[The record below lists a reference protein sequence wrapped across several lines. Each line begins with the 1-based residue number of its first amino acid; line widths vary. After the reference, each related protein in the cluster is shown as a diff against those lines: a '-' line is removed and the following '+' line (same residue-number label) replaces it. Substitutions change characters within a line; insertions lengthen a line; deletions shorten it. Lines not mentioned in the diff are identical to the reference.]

1 MYHLEKLILRDI
13 KEKLEEMYKDNEDVS
28 QGYEI
33 GEILTR
39 IKRLLGEED

>member
-28 QGYEI
+28 QGDEI
-33 GEILTR
+33 GEILIR
-39 IKRLLGEED
+39 IKRLLGEGD

>member
-28 QGYEI
+28 QGDEI
-33 GEILTR
+33 GEILIR